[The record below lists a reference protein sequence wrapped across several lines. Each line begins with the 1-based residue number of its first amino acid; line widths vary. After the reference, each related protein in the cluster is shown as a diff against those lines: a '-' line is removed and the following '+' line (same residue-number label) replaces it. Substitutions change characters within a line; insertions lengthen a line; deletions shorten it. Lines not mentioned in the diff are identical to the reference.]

1 METTKPKFISKHKK
15 LLASFFIVALALS
28 AGIVYLRTDGIT
40 VGRVNIKA
48 SVDDPAPDATNVNSA
63 ETVTEN
69 LTTTWQGNGTVSVGQ
84 LIAWLNQTSIQEGYS
99 ALTIPA
105 IITAL
110 LNNQTT
116 VSPTL
121 VTVTY
126 LQYSNGDGSINVLF
140 IGNFHLQES
149 WGAIN
154 TKQVDFTYVNYGN

>member
-28 AGIVYLRTDGIT
+28 AGIVYLRTDGVT

-48 SVDDPAPDATNVNSA
+48 SVDDPALALSTNVNPA
-63 ETVTEN
+63 ATVTEN

-126 LQYSNGDGSINVLF
+126 LQYSNGDRSSI
-140 IGNFHLQES
+140 S
-149 WGAIN
+149 YSSAISICRRA
-154 TKQVDFTYVNYGN
+154 GE

>member
-15 LLASFFIVALALS
+15 LLASFFIVALAIS
-28 AGIVYLRTDGIT
+28 AGIVYLRTDGVT

-48 SVDDPAPDATNVNSA
+48 SVDGPAPDATNANSA
-63 ETVTEN
+63 ATVTEN

-116 VSPTL
+116 ISPTL
-121 VTVTY
+121 ITVTY
-126 LQYSNGDGSINVLF
+126 LQYSNGDRSINILF

-149 WGAIN
+149 WGVIN
-154 TKQVDFTYVNYGN
+154 TKQVDFTYTNYGN

>member
-28 AGIVYLRTDGIT
+28 AGIVYLRTDGVT

-48 SVDDPAPDATNVNSA
+48 SVDDPALVLSTNVNPA
-63 ETVTEN
+63 ATVMEN
-69 LTTTWQGNGTVSVGQ
+69 LTTTWQGNGTVSVAQ

-121 VTVTY
+121 VTVII
-126 LQYSNGDGSINVLF
+126 SNIRMAMVRSISCSLG
-140 IGNFHLQES
+140 ISICRRAGE
-149 WGAIN
+149 
-154 TKQVDFTYVNYGN
+154 